1 MTVDE
6 AYGEVVGITRRE
18 ARNFAW
24 GIAVLPR
31 PKRLA
36 VAALYAFARRVD
48 DIADDGEAAVEERRR
63 GLESCRAALEALP
76 GADAHDPVLVALA
89 DATSRYP
96 VPRSALFDLVAGGLM
111 DSEQSRYATWADLRE
126 YCRCVAGAVGLA
138 CAAVYGP
145 TDPEAAEPRAETL
158 GLALQQINIM
168 RDVAEDWSLGR
179 VYLPQD
185 ELARFGVSEA
195 DLAAGRIT
203 PAWHA
208 LMAHQ
213 ADRARDPPAGRA
225 RAAAAARPPERPLR
239 ARLRGHL
246 PRRLLVQ
253 IAVAATTSSRGGR
266 SSPPSPRCG
275 RSRRCEGCRR
285 GRRPRRT
292 RRRARPR
299 RRGTRR

>member
-6 AYGEVVGITRRE
+6 AYAEVVAITRRE

-24 GIAVLPR
+24 GIVLLPR

-48 DIADDGEAAVEERRR
+48 DIADNGDLPVEERRR
-63 GLESCRAALEALP
+63 GLEACGAAVEALP
-76 GADAHDPVLVALA
+76 GADAGDPVLVALA

-96 VPRSALFDLVAGGLM
+96 VPRSALVDLVAGGLM
-111 DSEQSRYATWADLRE
+111 DSERSRYATWAELRE

-138 CAAVYGP
+138 CTAVYEP
-145 TDPEAAEPRAETL
+145 SDPEAAEPRAVTL

-185 ELARFGVSEA
+185 ELERFGVSED
-195 DLAAGRIT
+195 DLAVGRVA

-208 LMAHQ
+208 LMEHQ
-213 ADRARDPPAGRA
+213 AA
-225 RAAAAARPPERPLR
+225 RAEGLLRDGLGLLPLLDRRSALCVR
-239 ARLRGHL
+239 AFAGIYHG
-246 PRRLLVQ
+246 LLVQ
-253 IAVAATTSSRGGR
+253 MRSRGYDVFTRRPQLSAVGKVRAVAAL
-266 SSPPSPRCG
+266 
-275 RSRRCEGCRR
+275 
-285 GRRPRRT
+285 
-292 RRRARPR
+292 
-299 RRGTRR
+299 